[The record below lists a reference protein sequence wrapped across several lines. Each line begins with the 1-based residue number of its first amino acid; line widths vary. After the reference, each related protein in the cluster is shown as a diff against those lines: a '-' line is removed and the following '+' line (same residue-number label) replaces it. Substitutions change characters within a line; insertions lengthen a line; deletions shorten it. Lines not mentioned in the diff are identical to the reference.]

1 MPATTSTPMTDEASI
16 RNWLIDSISKKL
28 KVDRN
33 TLRTDLMFDE
43 YGLDSVAAVSLSGAL
58 GEWLGRDLPG
68 TLLYDYPTID
78 ELAAHLASTSR

>member
-1 MPATTSTPMTDEASI
+1 MSASAKIPTIDEASI

-28 KVDRN
+28 KVDRS

-43 YGLDSVAAVSLSGAL
+43 YGLDSVAAVALSGAL

-78 ELAAHLASTSR
+78 KLAAHLISTQR